1 MTFRRI
7 VFLSSVLF
15 LASTLARAECDKP
28 ALKDQRKDPETIQ
41 KLEKAWSTAFLQR
54 DTAFEA
60 CLLTPDFMEIRSN
73 GKITHLSE
81 ELDLAAKH
89 KGNVA
94 PASDPSI
101 PPSTVHIHGDVAVAY
116 GLSPER
122 MIDGKPYKSYFADY
136 YVWKDGQWR
145 VYFAQQTLFASI

>member
-1 MTFRRI
+1 MTLRGI
-7 VFLSSVLF
+7 VLFSSALF
-15 LASTLARAECDKP
+15 LASSLVNAECTDP
-28 ALKDQRKDPETIQ
+28 VLKDQKKDAETIQ
-41 KLEKAWSTAFLQR
+41 SLEKAWSTAFSHG
-54 DTAFEA
+54 DTAFET

-73 GKITHLSE
+73 GKINHLSD
-81 ELDLAAKH
+81 ELALAAKH
-89 KGNVA
+89 KGDVV

-101 PPSTVHIHGDVAVAY
+101 PPSNVHIYGDVAVAY

-122 MIDGKPYKSYFADY
+122 MIDGKPYRSYFADY

>member
-1 MTFRRI
+1 MTLRRI

-28 ALKDQRKDPETIQ
+28 ALKNQKKDPETIQ
-41 KLEKAWSTAFLQR
+41 KLEKAWSTAFLQG

-60 CLLTPDFMEIRSN
+60 CLLAPDFVEIRSN
-73 GKITHLSE
+73 GKINHLSD
-81 ELDLAAKH
+81 ELALAAKH
-89 KGNVA
+89 KGNVV

-122 MIDGKPYKSYFADY
+122 MVDGKPYKSYFADY
-136 YVWKDGQWR
+136 YVWKDGQWQ